1 MVALH
6 ALCCISS
13 LISAGYFFEMHHFFP
28 RTSLPLGYTCTSSKL
43 TYKQKRGALVVSD
56 LQRYYTLRND
66 VFSLIIWLHA
76 LRLGIGQKIFTFVHN
91 DALSTIMSKFQVVS
105 LVNLNLEEMRQALVE
120 FCKLLVKDTYAVF
133 YFAGHGFERSGRSY
147 LMPIDATNSYLPKE
161 NMATA
166 EVLSA
171 MQATDAKLNVVLL
184 DCCRTE
190 YVK

>member
-1 MVALH
+1 
-6 ALCCISS
+6 
-13 LISAGYFFEMHHFFP
+13 MHHFFP
-28 RTSLPLGYTCTSSKL
+28 RTSLPLGYTCASSKL

-56 LQRYYTLRND
+56 LWRYYTLRND
-66 VFSLIIWLHA
+66 VFSLIILLHA
-76 LRLGIGQKIFTFVHN
+76 LRLGIGQKIFMFVHN